1 MHGIHRADGSVVWVT
16 ANVELVPE
24 PTADLAVVA
33 TFRDTT
39 ELHIGRNVDQALL
52 RTAARLVERPVGD
65 SSVMAGHLD
74 DVAALC
80 AADRVLF
87 VALEHESGRARVT
100 HEWSRAPS
108 PTARTS
114 EGVALDLVPR
124 MLGRLARR
132 EVVILD
138 PAGGDELGGIRQLLA
153 AWGLGGALV
162 APVMASDALGAF
174 VVVGWVQ
181 AGSPDQRVVD
191 GVAVAAEL
199 LAARLELERVH
210 RDLGELNASLDDRV
224 RERSTELLDEKDRI
238 AALLDAIPDLMF
250 EIDADGR
257 FVNVH
262 APDEAMLVMPPSEF
276 IGRSSAEVMDMAV
289 HGDLV
294 RTVSSRLR
302 TNPNDVDVVEYT
314 TDFYE
319 GGLRSFECRIVPRSS
334 GGLVAVVRDITGQA
348 ERARLLREHSARL
361 ARANEDL
368 ERAVR
373 AKDEFL
379 AGVGHELRTPLSAVL
394 GLTEILLEDEVTPLT
409 PPQQSAIET
418 IRASGTHLLSLIND
432 LLDLDQM
439 TNRMATL
446 DLGPVALIDVVRLA
460 LDLVRTTAARGD
472 VRLELDDG
480 CDIPTIR
487 ADARRLG
494 QVLLN
499 LLENAVKF
507 TPVGGTVGV
516 DLWSRGPD
524 LVVCTVWD
532 TGIGLDPRDHLRVFE
547 PFMQVDSGFDR
558 RYVGSGLGLT
568 LAERFVRLHGGT
580 IELDSALGAGARF
593 SIVLP
598 VDGPPSGRL
607 APPGGA

>member
-1 MHGIHRADGSVVWVT
+1 
-16 ANVELVPE
+16 
-24 PTADLAVVA
+24 
-33 TFRDTT
+33 
-39 ELHIGRNVDQALL
+39 
-52 RTAARLVERPVGD
+52 
-65 SSVMAGHLD
+65 MAG
-74 DVAALC
+74 
-80 AADRVLF
+80 
-87 VALEHESGRARVT
+87 
-100 HEWSRAPS
+100 
-108 PTARTS
+108 
-114 EGVALDLVPR
+114 
-124 MLGRLARR
+124 
-132 EVVILD
+132 
-138 PAGGDELGGIRQLLA
+138 
-153 AWGLGGALV
+153 
-162 APVMASDALGAF
+162 DALGAF

-181 AGSPDQRVVD
+181 PGSPDRRVVD
-191 GVAVAAEL
+191 GLAVAAEL

-210 RDLGELNASLDDRV
+210 RDLRELNASLDDRV

-250 EIDADGR
+250 EIDADGI

-262 APDEAMLVMPPSEF
+262 TPDESMLIMPPNDF
-276 IGRSSAEVMDMAV
+276 VGRSSSELMDMAV

-294 RTVSSRLR
+294 RQVSDRLR
-302 TNPNDVDVVEYT
+302 TNPNEVDIVEYT
-314 TDFYE
+314 SEIFE

-394 GLTEILLEDEVTPLT
+394 GLTEILLEDELSPLT
-409 PPQQSAIET
+409 PPQQSAVET

-432 LLDLDQM
+432 LLDLDQI

-446 DLGPVALIDVVRLA
+446 DLASVELVDVVALA
-460 LDLVRTTAARGD
+460 LDLVRTNADRGD
-472 VRLELDDG
+472 VRLELDEG
-480 CDIPTIR
+480 QAIPTLR

-516 DLWSRGPD
+516 DLWTRDPG

-532 TGIGLDPRDHLRVFE
+532 TGIGLDPRDHRRVFE
-547 PFMQVDSGFDR
+547 PFVQVDSGFDR

-598 VDGPPSGRL
+598 VDGPPRAARSPSSG
-607 APPGGA
+607 ADTVPGPVRPH